1 MEFFRFLYERPI
13 YILFIYLSLITLA
26 AFAVFGIDKL
36 RAKRGKYRVRESTL
50 FWLCILG
57 GSIGGLAGMYVFRHK
72 TLHRKFTVGVP
83 LILTVQVALAVLIA
97 VMANK

>member
-1 MEFFRFLYERPI
+1 MEFYIFVCERPI

-26 AFAVFGIDKL
+26 TFFVFGIDKL

-57 GSIGGLAGMYVFRHK
+57 GSLGGLAGMYVFRHK

-83 LILTVQVALAVLIA
+83 LILTAQIALAVLVA
-97 VMANK
+97 VLANK